1 MAGKI
6 VADTLEHSTA
16 GSVTTDYVVNGSA
29 KAWVNLNGSGTV
41 AIRQS
46 FSISGVVDNGTGS
59 YTISFT
65 TAFSDSDYCCV
76 ANSQGSTDT
85 PNIGNA
91 GCVDRT
97 TSSFRI
103 DQEIQSGAG
112 GGQFDADIFD
122 VAAFR

>member
-6 VADTLEHSTA
+6 IADTLETGA
-16 GSVTTDYVVNGSA
+16 GADIATSYVVNGSA
-29 KAWVNLNGSGTV
+29 KAWMNLDGSGTV

-76 ANSQGSTDT
+76 ANSQNSTDT